1 MGQRLSPE
9 NSTILNAA
17 LSCITASDYIL
28 SAKLRSKIM
37 EDLAETFDQVDILA
51 TPTCGQTA
59 EPILDS
65 DESAGTWK
73 LKATLV
79 NQYSLY
85 RRHRQ
90 LFRCK
95 CFT

>member
-1 MGQRLSPE
+1 MGERLSPE
-9 NSTILNAA
+9 NQTILNAA

-37 EDLAETFDQVDILA
+37 EELGNTFDEVDIIA

-73 LKATLV
+73 LRATLV
-79 NQYSLY
+79 SYQW
-85 RRHRQ
+85 
-90 LFRCK
+90 
-95 CFT
+95 